1 MAVTILTTPLLQAFG
16 TNQSLTVSHNRDI
29 QRATLWLGGH
39 QQEPEGQYEK
49 SVIHV
54 RVPPGQVP

>member
-16 TNQSLTVSHNRDI
+16 TNQSLTVSHNPFKER
-29 QRATLWLGGH
+29 LCGLGGH

-49 SVIHV
+49 NVVHV

>member
-1 MAVTILTTPLLQAFG
+1 LLQAFG
-16 TNQSLTVSHNRDI
+16 TNQSLTVSHNR
-29 QRATLWLGGH
+29 QRLCGLGGH